1 MWWDGQ
7 TRVYVD
13 APADFRGQ
21 TAGLCGTFTD
31 NQRDDFLTPEG
42 DIEQSA
48 IAFANKWKTSEV
60 KSTGQYVMHFVN
72 SVRMD

>member
-1 MWWDGQ
+1 MELSNGLDVWWDGQ

-13 APADFRGQ
+13 APADFRGM

-60 KSTGQYVMHFVN
+60 GLLCFLL
-72 SVRMD
+72 